1 LTQRAAGVLYV
12 LTPRQTAAPGARS
25 KAIMKMQWV
34 AASVV
39 AFASMCGAASAQ
51 GYTVPRTPDGK
62 PDLQGVWTNASLTSL
77 ERPAGQPLVIPAERA
92 AQAEKQRAQMMAAQN
107 NRTDPRSGAPRAGQD
122 VGGYNTFW
130 IDPGSRYGVVKGE
143 TRTSWIVD
151 PPDGR
156 IPYSKAGR
164 EAYERK
170 ITKVRTTF
178 DGPEIRPQGER
189 CIVGFGSTGGPPMVN
204 VLYNNHY
211 QIVQTPGHVVIM
223 VEMNHDA
230 RVIPIGGKHAP
241 AAFRK
246 WLGDSIGWWEG
257 DTLVV
262 ETLNF
267 HKDVEIRPNMNQS
280 FYVGENAK
288 VTERFTRVGEDSI
301 LYEFTVED
309 PAAFTQPWK
318 GEMSLWNDKERIFE
332 YACHEGNYALPGI
345 LAGARADDRKGVKT
359 VAGDAE

>member
-1 LTQRAAGVLYV
+1 
-12 LTPRQTAAPGARS
+12 
-25 KAIMKMQWV
+25 MKLMSIGIV
-34 AASVV
+34 AL
-39 AFASMCGAASAQ
+39 AFACGSAAAQ
-51 GYTVPRTPDGK
+51 EAYKAPRASDGK

-77 ERPAGQPLVIPAERA
+77 ERAPGQPLVMPADRA
-92 AQAEKQRAQMMAAQN
+92 AQMEKQRAQMMAAQN
-107 NRTDPRSGAPRAGQD
+107 NRTNPTEGAPRAGQD
-122 VGGYNTFW
+122 VGGYNSFW

-156 IPYSKAGR
+156 IPYSKAGK
-164 EAYERK
+164 EAFDRK
-170 ITKVRTTF
+170 ITRVRNTW
-178 DGPEIRPQGER
+178 DGPEVRPQGER
-189 CIVGFGSTGGPPMVN
+189 CIVGFGSTGGPPMIN

-211 QIVQTPGHVVIM
+211 QIVQTPTHVVIM

-230 RVIPIGGKHAP
+230 RVIPISSEKGGGKHAP
-241 AAFRK
+241 ASFRK

-267 HKDVEIRPNMNQS
+267 HKDIEIRPNMNQS

-288 VTERFTRVGEDSI
+288 VTERFTRVADNSI

-309 PAAFTQPWK
+309 PVAFTKPWK
-318 GEMSLWNDKERIFE
+318 AEMSLTQDGQKIYE

-345 LAGARADDRKGVKT
+345 LAGARVDDKKGIKT